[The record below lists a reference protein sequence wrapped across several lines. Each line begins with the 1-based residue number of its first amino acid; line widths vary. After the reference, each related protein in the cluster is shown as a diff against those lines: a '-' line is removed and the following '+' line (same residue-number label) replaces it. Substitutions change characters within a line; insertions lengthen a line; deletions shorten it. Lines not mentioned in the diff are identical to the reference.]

1 MNKRILNTYFQCVYN
16 KLEADALLFNRRL
29 PHEGLKG
36 SENEHALAGVIRDF
50 LPSRYGVEVNALVID
65 RYGNVSRQCDIVIF
79 DNVQFPKY
87 FKKVYPV
94 EMVFA
99 VIEVKTELNKQ
110 QADRAFENEIA
121 LRKLCFQPLLT
132 PYWENK
138 TKEDSISH
146 SPPVYCVFG
155 YRSNSD
161 DFGTFLKW
169 FSMFPTESEY
179 NSIFAYN
186 QSLNGFVVCALDKG
200 IIFCRGDGH
209 VARWLAVAEGD
220 INERRFEAVGSGYN
234 FNVDPAKS
242 LFVFLET
249 LWSMLEQMP
258 RHPGFD
264 IRSYIDAELGAFV
277 PFSFEGKVI
286 GAE

>member
-1 MNKRILNTYFQCVYN
+1 MSKRILNTYFQCVYN

-36 SENEHALAGVIRDF
+36 SENEQALADVIRAF

-65 RYGNVSRQCDIVIF
+65 REGNVSRQCDIVIF

-87 FKKVYPV
+87 FKKVYPI
-94 EMVFA
+94 EMVCA

-138 TKEDSISH
+138 TKKDSISH
-146 SPPVYCVFG
+146 SPPVYCIFG

-161 DFGTFLKW
+161 DFCTFMKW
-169 FSMFPTESEY
+169 FSRFPTESKY
-179 NSIFAYN
+179 NPIFAYN
-186 QSLNGFVVCALDKG
+186 QSFNGFAVCALDKG

-209 VARWLAVAEGD
+209 VARWLAAAEGD
-220 INERRFEAVGSGYN
+220 NNERRFEAVGSGYN

-277 PFSFEGKVI
+277 PFSFDGKVI